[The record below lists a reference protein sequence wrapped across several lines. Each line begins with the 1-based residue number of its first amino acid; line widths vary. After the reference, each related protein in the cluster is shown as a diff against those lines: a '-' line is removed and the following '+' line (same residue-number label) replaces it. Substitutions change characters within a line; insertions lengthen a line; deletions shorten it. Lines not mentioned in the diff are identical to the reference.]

1 MKRQVY
7 IEALCFDG
15 MEKEILVEKALVCT
29 IIASAAAVI
38 KEKERKKR
46 KRRRIWVRE
55 FLQQR
60 ENHGAHV
67 VTVNALRTN
76 DPYSFRRYLRMSSEV
91 YEVFSYFVLIY

>member
-38 KEKERKKR
+38 KEKEREKR

-55 FLQQR
+55 FL
-60 ENHGAHV
+60 
-67 VTVNALRTN
+67 
-76 DPYSFRRYLRMSSEV
+76 
-91 YEVFSYFVLIY
+91 